1 MAVAERLV
9 PRKMWCFGCKATAK
23 FMDNPYASSDDEPVI
38 NTEKFDRRIYGELG

>member
-1 MAVAERLV
+1 MAVAERLL
-9 PRKMWCFGCKATAK
+9 PRRMRCFGCKATAK